1 MNDIARNDSFRLAGH
16 DVLLGI
22 PQGSDDVQQEDELF
36 IVSGRATQK
45 PVRFLN
51 ELFGRAV
58 KERARDIHIKQ
69 TNTNCRIRF
78 RRSDGKLITVHNLP
92 IETDDQKEWMRLID
106 EKIRSRAHIAL
117 SERRT
122 PQDGRMSLR
131 FAGANID
138 VRVNVTPG
146 VSDGQL
152 IVCRILDQSNSN
164 KRLDDIE
171 MTTSVREAIKHII
184 DEPNGL
190 FLITGPTGSGKTTTL
205 YAMLNELNDESRN
218 IVTIENPVE
227 YRIEEF
233 HQMDLNGRDFTFA
246 DALRAVLRQDP
257 DIIMVGEIRDHETA
271 NIAVQAAITGHLVL
285 STLHANNAAGA
296 ITRLVELGVD
306 PMTLAAAL
314 RGVTAQRLVNVIPNR
329 EEISWQPPSE
339 LEKAWL
345 RANNINRKDPTYPQ
359 VDSAS
364 DSKGVIPVMEVIVAD
379 QRVKKALRQGEM
391 EIYEAAS
398 RQPQFET
405 LAQASE
411 RLAFAGITTLSEA
424 RRTSSIQEA
433 PVIRNKRLGQVLV
446 ESGIVDSDE
455 MEKLLALQA
464 QLRMEGHHQ
473 RLGQMLIEHDLCTPD
488 QLFEAIGVTAEAQD
502 FLQRVCNT
510 DASRA
515 DLSVLVRKWT
525 PGTESLF
532 RMAIENKL
540 VNEEELRNAIQN
552 Y

>member
-1 MNDIARNDSFRLAGH
+1 MNDIAQHHSFRPAGH
-16 DVLLGI
+16 DVLLGT
-22 PQGSDDVQQEDELF
+22 PPASDVVMQEDELF
-36 IVSGRATQK
+36 IVSGRATEK

-51 ELFGRAV
+51 ELFGCAV
-58 KERARDIHIKQ
+58 KEHSRDIHIKQ
-69 TNTNCRIRF
+69 TSANCRFRF
-78 RRSDGKLITVHNLP
+78 RRSDGKLVTVHNIPLD
-92 IETDDQKEWMRLID
+92 TDDKKEWMRLID
-106 EKIRSRAHIAL
+106 EKIRSRSHIAI

-131 FAGANID
+131 FDGANID
-138 VRVNVTPG
+138 VRVNITPG

-218 IVTIENPVE
+218 IMTVENPVE

-246 DALRAVLRQDP
+246 EALRAVLRQDP

-271 NIAVQAAITGHLVL
+271 SIAVQAAITGHLVL
-285 STLHANNAAGA
+285 STLHANNAAWA
-296 ITRLVELGVD
+296 ITRLVELGID
-306 PMTLAAAL
+306 PMTLAVAL
-314 RGVTAQRLVNVIPNR
+314 RGVTAQRLVNVIANP
-329 EEISWQPPSE
+329 ETIDWQPPSE
-339 LEKAWL
+339 LEKTWL
-345 RANNINRKDPTYPQ
+345 RANNINRKEPRYPR
-359 VDSAS
+359 VDIAS
-364 DSKGVIPVMEVIVAD
+364 DFKGVVPVMEVIVAD
-379 QRVKKALRQGEM
+379 QRVKKALRQSET

-411 RLAFAGITTLSEA
+411 RLAFAGITTLAEA

-433 PVIRNKRLGQVLV
+433 PIIRNKRIGQVLV
-446 ESGIVDSDE
+446 EAGVVESDE

-464 QLRMEGHHQ
+464 QLRMEGIHQ
-473 RLGQMLIEHDLCTPD
+473 KLGQMLIEHNLCTPD
-488 QLFEAIGVTAEAQD
+488 QLFDAIGVTAEAQD
-502 FLQRVCNT
+502 FLQRICNT
-510 DASRA
+510 DASREE
-515 DLSVLVRKWT
+515 LSQLVRKWT

-532 RMAIENKL
+532 RLAIEYQL
-540 VNEEELRNAIQN
+540 VNDKELRDVVQN
-552 Y
+552 H